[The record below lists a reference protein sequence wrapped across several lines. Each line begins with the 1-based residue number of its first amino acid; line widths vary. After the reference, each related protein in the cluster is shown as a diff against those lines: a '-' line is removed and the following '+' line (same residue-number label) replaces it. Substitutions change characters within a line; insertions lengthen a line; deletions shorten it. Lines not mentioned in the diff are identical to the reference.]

1 MQLSDIL
8 DASAVKVLS
17 GCTSKKRLFHDLG
30 LMAENAYGYPATDVV
45 DALIEREGLGPTGV
59 GKGIALPHARLAD
72 VDKVS
77 ALFLRLEKPLN
88 FDAVDRQPV
97 DLIFALLAPIDAG
110 VDHLKAL
117 ALVSR
122 TMRSADICSKLRS
135 NTDAQTLHALLTEDS
150 SSQAA

>member
-8 DASAVKVLS
+8 DVSAVKVLS

-30 LMAENAYGYPATDVV
+30 ALAEGAYQLDPTEVI

-59 GKGIALPHARLAD
+59 GKGIALPHARLAS

-77 ALFLRLEKPLN
+77 GIFLRLEKPLN
-88 FDAVDRQPV
+88 FEAVDRQPV
-97 DLIFALLAPIDAG
+97 DLVFALLAPLNAG

-122 TMRSADICSKLRS
+122 TMRSADTCAKLRA
-135 NTDAQTLHALLTEDS
+135 NTDSGTLHTLLTEMAS
-150 SSQAA
+150 TQAA